1 MRLNRN
7 DNGQFSII
15 PNEITA
21 IELDQVISLMRQRI
35 QSFSGSRLAPF
46 KKIFFVAYGHGFKR
60 QVKKLTEFIIAFE
73 NDLDMTI
80 AMDSMSNMYLDYALE
95 MIRNGTCGVWVNN
108 AYPVVNDLECHLPA
122 LAPFF
127 PSAELIKSNYRYDG
141 VLGFASL
148 AGCGY
153 KASPSVDGVGEF
165 GVRSVK
171 MYSTFKRPFFH
182 RQSGRWRHVKELLPY
197 DAWNCDS
204 KKENYFVSELHIHF
218 VRTSATL

>member
-1 MRLNRN
+1 
-7 DNGQFSII
+7 
-15 PNEITA
+15 
-21 IELDQVISLMRQRI
+21 
-35 QSFSGSRLAPF
+35 
-46 KKIFFVAYGHGFKR
+46 
-60 QVKKLTEFIIAFE
+60 
-73 NDLDMTI
+73 
-80 AMDSMSNMYLDYALE
+80 

-165 GVRSVK
+165 GVHSVK

-204 KKENYFVSELHIHF
+204 KKENYFAFMFGATHGMERAAYPCRLEISVSYNVAWEFEDNGLGLPYVVIFCIEEPAENVKSQLSTPSCKNHLTTNF
-218 VRTSATL
+218 PATLNINSSTVCPSTSKSLQTTGGLISAGNFFWVNFQM